1 MHNVKKCQREVWAEQ
16 RPANGIVQYLS
27 GEEQA
32 SVAALSMSGGSDVPL
47 GAGAST
53 VRYED

>member
-32 SVAALSMSGGSDVPL
+32 SVAARMSGGSDVPL
-47 GAGAST
+47 SAGAST